1 MRGMPVL
8 PISYTYTSLYAT
20 PDNETHFRTVQV
32 QLDPVENF
40 APPAQPVCIG
50 GSQVSSRAFL
60 LAFPLKWGESDLKR
74 GIWHPTPVRQFGTV
88 LRGHIV
94 TYASDGATLDM
105 GPGDTVLMEDLA
117 PAKGHIT
124 INLSV
129 DEPCI
134 VQIVQL

>member
-1 MRGMPVL
+1 MPVV

-60 LAFPLKWGESDLKR
+60 LAFPLKWGES
-74 GIWHPTPVRQFGTV
+74 
-88 LRGHIV
+88 GHIV

>member
-1 MRGMPVL
+1 MPVL
-8 PISYTYTSLYAT
+8 PIRYTYTSLYAT

-40 APPAQPVCIG
+40 APPAQPVHIG
-50 GSQVSSRAFL
+50 ASQVSSRAFL

-94 TYASDGATLDM
+94 TYVSDGATLDM

-129 DEPCI
+129 EEPCI

>member
-1 MRGMPVL
+1 VSVRGMPVL

-40 APPAQPVCIG
+40 ALPAQPVGIG
-50 GSQVSSRAFL
+50 GSQVSSRAFF
-60 LAFPLKWGESDLKR
+60 LAFPLKWGESDLQR

-105 GPGDTVLMEDLA
+105 GPGDTCDPA
-117 PAKGHIT
+117 PDGLLRPRRRYTAAVTNRTEAH
-124 INLSV
+124 S
-129 DEPCI
+129 
-134 VQIVQL
+134 